1 MVLIL
6 VLTIAF
12 PITTIIP
19 LEKPLSFDAEEKQAM
34 QNLLTAFIH
43 NAREE
48 PVTHRMEFHDPG
60 FYDYLLDPN
69 RPAYDPN
76 TSIVKKET

>member
-6 VLTIAF
+6 VLTIAS

-19 LEKPLSFDAEEKQAM
+19 LEKPLFYAEEKQAM

-48 PVTHRMEFHDPG
+48 PVTHGMEFHDPG

>member
-6 VLTIAF
+6 FLTIAS
-12 PITTIIP
+12 PNTTIIP
-19 LEKPLSFDAEEKQAM
+19 LEKLLSFDAEEKQAM
-34 QNLLTAFIH
+34 QKLLTALIH

-48 PVTHRMEFHDPG
+48 PVTHGMEFHDPG